1 MVIHFYFI
9 FVKKSYMQFLVY
21 ILAYPLLWLISILP
35 FRLFY
40 LLSDFVC
47 FIIYRIVG
55 YRKKVV
61 RENLAL
67 TLPNLSKSELK
78 VIEKKF
84 YHHMCDM
91 FMETI
96 KTMSISPEEMDRR
109 FQITNLEL
117 VNEYA
122 KKGKSV
128 ILVASHYASYE
139 WLLTINPKLDFK
151 GIAVYKRVA
160 NPYFDKLVRKIRSKY
175 NTELVET
182 RKAIPT
188 MAQNQRNGVLS
199 MYGLASDQSPKLDRI
214 FHSMKFMGVEVPVHT
229 GAEMLAKKYDLSVI
243 FVKVKKVAR
252 GYYEATFVSIADNP
266 KDYEN
271 YDITEKYLREVEKQI
286 YEAPEYYLWTHK
298 RWKHRVE

>member
-1 MVIHFYFI
+1 
-9 FVKKSYMQFLVY
+9 MQFLVY
-21 ILAYPLLWLISILP
+21 ILAYPILWLISILP

-40 LLSDFVC
+40 WFSDFVYV
-47 FIIYRIVG
+47 IIYRIVG
-55 YRKKVV
+55 YRRRVV

-67 TLPNLSKSELK
+67 TLPHLSDAERK

-84 YHHMCDM
+84 YKHMCDM
-91 FMETI
+91 FLEMI
-96 KTMSISPEEMDRR
+96 KTMSISSEEMEKR
-109 FQITNLEL
+109 FKITNLDL

-139 WLLTINPKLDFK
+139 WLLTMNPKIQFK
-151 GIAVYKRVA
+151 GIAVYKKVA

-175 NTELVET
+175 DTEVVET

-188 MAQNQRNGVLS
+188 MAQNQRNGILS

-214 FHSMKFMGVEVPVHT
+214 FHSMKFMGIEVPVHT
-229 GAEMLAKKYDLSVI
+229 GAEMLAKKYDLSVV
-243 FVKVKKVAR
+243 FVKVNKVAR
-252 GYYEATFVSIADNP
+252 GYYEATFVPIADTP
-266 KDYEN
+266 HDYEN
-271 YDITEKYLREVEKQI
+271 FDITEKYLREVEKQI

>member
-1 MVIHFYFI
+1 
-9 FVKKSYMQFLVY
+9 MQFLVY

-35 FRLFY
+35 FPIFY
-40 LLSDFVC
+40 LFSDFVC
-47 FIIYRIVG
+47 FLVYRVIG

-67 TLPNLSKSELK
+67 TLPHLSDAERKD
-78 VIEKKF
+78 IEKKF
-84 YHHMCDM
+84 YRHMCDM
-91 FMETI
+91 FLEMI
-96 KTMSISPEEMDRR
+96 KTMSISPEEMEKR
-109 FQITNLEL
+109 FHVTNIDL
-117 VNEYA
+117 VLDYA

-139 WLLTINPKLDFK
+139 WLLTINPKLGFQ
-151 GIAVYKRVA
+151 GVAVYKKLA

-175 NTELVET
+175 NTEMIET

-214 FHSMKFMGVEVPVHT
+214 FHSMKFLGIEVPVHT

-243 FVKVKKVAR
+243 MVKVKKVRR
-252 GYYEATFVSIADNP
+252 GYYEATFVPLADNP
-266 KDYEN
+266 KDFE
-271 YDITEKYLREVEKQI
+271 DFKITEMYLQEVEKQI
-286 YEAPEYYLWTHK
+286 LETPEFYLWTHK
-298 RWKHRVE
+298 RWKHRVK

>member
-252 GYYEATFVSIADNP
+252 GYYQATFVSIADNP